1 MSPFVFSSLSDM
13 SFTSSYIT
21 EKFFNQITE
30 AARKIGSN
38 LRIFLQSKASE
49 QGIGPVIKLLLKDD
63 APVRM
68 TQIDMIMVSPIIR
81 SKVYEEMDIADSE
94 LPYPVT
100 SIDKTSYIY
109 GFLSRGVHSPQ
120 CNILWLRENEDPDF
134 KNFAT
139 FLAARVS
146 ISVET
151 FYEEEDAAGHE
162 HFLSAATTPASGPSR
177 CEFIGEVGLVAK
189 KTRD

>member
-13 SFTSSYIT
+13 SVTSSYIT
-21 EKFFNQITE
+21 EKFFNQVAE

-38 LRIFLQSKASE
+38 LRVFLQSKASE

-68 TQIDMIMVSPIIR
+68 TQIDMLMVSPIIR
-81 SKVYEEMDIADSE
+81 SKVYEEMGIADSE

-100 SIDKTSYIY
+100 SNDKASYIY
-109 GFLSRGVHSPQ
+109 GFLSCGVHSPQ
-120 CNILWLRENEDPDF
+120 CNILWLRENEDPEF
-134 KNFAT
+134 KKFAT
-139 FLAARVS
+139 CLAARVS

-151 FYEEEDAAGHE
+151 FDEEEAAAGHE
-162 HFLSAATTPASGPSR
+162 HFLSAATTPASGPSLNSS
-177 CEFIGEVGLVAK
+177 GKSVSLQGAGS
-189 KTRD
+189 D